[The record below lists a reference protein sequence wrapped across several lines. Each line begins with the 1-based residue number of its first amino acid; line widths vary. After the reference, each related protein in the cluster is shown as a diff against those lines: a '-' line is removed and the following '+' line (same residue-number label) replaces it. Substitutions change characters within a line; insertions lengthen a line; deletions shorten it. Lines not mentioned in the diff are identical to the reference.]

1 MPEDVFGPN
10 QLVQRVI
17 DTTITCRT
25 IVKYSSTLS
34 EAQKE
39 EVLRE
44 IEATLDLLGKHQ
56 EEGAALGEGSDLQSA
71 RRPDDEELFADQESA
86 DPPLQHLYRLYHSY
100 FNKRPRRGMAA
111 LEMRY
116 RMVMVALERVQELA
130 GQEGGAVEPEL
141 EQQLGRARGFVT
153 ALYSIF
159 REFALVLSHIM
170 EGKVIDVDTEA
181 LDLLP
186 EPAAAS
192 QQDRSDMTPLVEVY
206 GRHQHLQERR
216 GALVNCAREASAFLV
231 FLEENLGQTIAR
243 RAEIAAQLRV
253 LAGLLNELVD
263 LLSGY
268 EQAVG
273 PIIQSPSASL

>member
-1 MPEDVFGPN
+1 MPEDVFGRN

-44 IEATLDLLGKHQ
+44 IEATLGLLEKQQ
-56 EEGAALGEGSDLQSA
+56 EEGAALGDGSGLGQA
-71 RRPDDEELFADQESA
+71 GRPDDEELFAAQDTA

-100 FNKRPRRGMAA
+100 FNTKPGRGIAA
-111 LEMRY
+111 LEARY
-116 RMVMVALERVQELA
+116 KAVMLALEQVQELA
-130 GQEGGAVEPEL
+130 GEEGRAGEPEL

-159 REFALVLSHIM
+159 REFALVLSHIL
-170 EGKVIDVDTEA
+170 EGKAIDVDTEA

-186 EPAAAS
+186 EPAPAS
-192 QQDRSDMTPLVEVY
+192 RQHIRDITPLVEVY
-206 GRHQHLQERR
+206 ARHRLVQERR

-231 FLEENLGQTIAR
+231 FLEENLAQSFAR
-243 RAEIAAQLRV
+243 RAEVAAQLRMQ
-253 LAGLLNELVD
+253 AGLLNELVE
-263 LLSGY
+263 LLSDY

-273 PIIQSPSASL
+273 SITQSPSASR